1 MRMRI
6 IIGLVAVVAIGV
18 GVFVVLQPRKGTVE
32 WHKREYVAA
41 RDGQPVLRWI
51 RRIWVGIMGTGGGYE
66 PGGWNEMLVHEDA
79 LRRLGYL
86 EERMITVSNC
96 PARFISRLAFDMS
109 RRAVPRDEPLGVY
122 VLDRNTNHL
131 QVIAPP
137 KYHLVV
143 EQVIRGLD
151 VPKRSGK

>member
-1 MRMRI
+1 
-6 IIGLVAVVAIGV
+6 
-18 GVFVVLQPRKGTVE
+18 
-32 WHKREYVAA
+32 
-41 RDGQPVLRWI
+41 
-51 RRIWVGIMGTGGGYE
+51 
-66 PGGWNEMLVHEDA
+66 MLVHEDA

-109 RRAVPRDEPLGVY
+109 RLAVPRDEPLGVY

-137 KYHLVV
+137 KYLLVV

-151 VPKRSGK
+151 VPKSGK